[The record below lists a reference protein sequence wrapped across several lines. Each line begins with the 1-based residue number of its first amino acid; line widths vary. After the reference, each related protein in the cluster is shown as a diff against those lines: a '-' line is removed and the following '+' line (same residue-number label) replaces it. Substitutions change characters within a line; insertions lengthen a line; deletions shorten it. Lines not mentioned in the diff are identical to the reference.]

1 MTKWIMISVVL
12 GFISGA
18 TFLPDVFITMSGPLL
33 IVGLSLLLFFVGI
46 DLGIEGTVIQSFK
59 KVGLR
64 VLIFPL
70 AIIFGTLFF
79 AFLVSLFLP
88 ITAKESMAV
97 SAGFGWYTLAP
108 IILAEYSAEISAL
121 SFLYNVM
128 REMFGIMLIP
138 IVAKYIGFIEATS
151 LPGAAAM
158 DVCLPIVERATAP
171 NITIYSFVS
180 GVTLSI
186 AVPILVPLIIGL

>member
-1 MTKWIMISVVL
+1 MTKWIMIAVVL

-18 TFLPDVFITMSGPLL
+18 TFLPEAFITISGPLL

-46 DLGIEGTVIQSFK
+46 DLGIEGTVIQNFK

-64 VLIFPL
+64 VLIFPI
-70 AIIFGTLFF
+70 AIILGTLFF
-79 AFLVSLFLP
+79 AYLVSFFLP
-88 ITAKESMAV
+88 ITAQESMAV

-108 IILAEYSAEISAL
+108 IILAEHSGEISAL

-128 REMFGIMLIP
+128 REMFGIILIP
-138 IVAKYIGFIEATS
+138 VVAKYIGFIEATS

>member
-1 MTKWIMISVVL
+1 MTKWILVSVVL

-18 TFLPDVFITMSGPLL
+18 NFLPEIFIEMSGPLL

-46 DLGIEGTVIQSFK
+46 DLGIEGTVIESFK
-59 KVGLR
+59 KVGWR
-64 VLIFPL
+64 VLIFPF
-70 AIIFGTLFF
+70 AIIIGTLVF

-128 REMFGIMLIP
+128 REMFGIILIP
-138 IVAKYIGFIEATS
+138 VVAKYIGFIEATS
-151 LPGAAAM
+151 LPGAASM
-158 DVCLPIVERATAP
+158 DVCLPIVEKATAP

-180 GVTLSI
+180 GVALSI